1 MTYHSNTVVVL
12 AAALLLPAAAVLA
25 AEPYKP
31 SPNYTPSRNL
41 SQFFAKIKA
50 GQPVVV
56 MGIGGS
62 VTEGQSWAAMSA
74 EWLQKQYP
82 GKQIFYVN
90 GAYRRHA
97 ALADRLP
104 APPRYPPTQAR
115 PGLHRVCGQLL
126 PGQQAELARG
136 RRHDPAI
143 APAAPTAG
151 DRLRVRRQ
159 RHGRSRPGESP
170 ARSPPLRF
178 SGGRTFARI
187 CKRRSNAGE
196 VAWKDIAGDAIHPN
210 QRGHAI
216 YAEAVTVLLG
226 QQARL
231 ADKPTPPPP
240 LPSPY
245 FGDEFTTATLLPI
258 AAARVSPEWRAVEP
272 PGWTGKFLDE
282 IYETDRPGAT
292 MTITANTTAVGIY
305 LIQTTDSGR
314 IAWSINGG
322 PEKQE
327 DLWAGWLGKGGLYVR
342 NFLLARSLPRGNHV
356 LKLTVLAKSEKV
368 EGNMV
373 RIGGFCVTNPKP

>member
-90 GAYRRHA
+90 GAYGGTPPWQTVFRLRRDILPHKPDLVFIEYA
-97 ALADRLP
+97 VNSYLDNKRNWLAEDGMIR
-104 APPRYPPTQAR
+104 
-115 PGLHRVCGQLL
+115 QLL
-126 PGQQAELARG
+126 QQPQRPEIVFVYVGSDTGARDLEKVQPVA
-136 RRHDPAI
+136 RHY
-143 APAAPTAG
+143 G
-151 DRLRVRRQ
+151 FLEVNVRSHLQ
-159 RHGRSRPGESP
+159 KK
-170 ARSPPLRF
+170 
-178 SGGRTFARI
+178 I
-187 CKRRSNAGE
+187 DAGE
-196 VAWKDIAGDAIHPN
+196 VAWKDIAGNAIHPN

-258 AAARVSPEWRAVEP
+258 AAARVSPEWRTVEP